1 MKKYNITYQKNGE
14 IKNQIVTD
22 IELELIKKEFD
33 ILTIKAKKSIFE
45 IKFKNRVR
53 VPKKELLLIF
63 FELNLMLESNI
74 NISDA
79 IDILIKSKK
88 NKKTQKFLQA
98 MNYALSNSMPISE
111 VLDVFVIEDFVKD
124 FLNIS
129 QNSSNLARNVDAIY
143 HLLKEQDSIKKSF
156 YKALGYPIFL
166 FFTFLASLFIIFS
179 FVIPSF
185 KSIFQNQIENL
196 PQSTKILLNMEIFF
210 KEYSLIFIIIV
221 SFLILFLIFL
231 YKISKKF
238 EYFLDYIF
246 IKYIPIF
253 SIVLRNLQLY
263 KLFLV
268 VDIMQKSKYEF
279 HKAFLNSKLLVKN
292 KYLLDKIRV
301 IDSLLENGKSICFA
315 FKDVNIFDD
324 IILNLLNTG
333 EVTNSLEI
341 VVPEIKNIY
350 KHRFENSVNLMISI
364 IQPLFLLII
373 ASMILFIVLAIF
385 TPIWEMGSLIK

>member
-111 VLDVFVIEDFVKD
+111 VLDEFVIEDFVKD

-143 HLLKEQDSIKKSF
+143 HLLKVQDSIKKSF

>member
-33 ILTIKAKKSIFE
+33 ILTIKPKKSIFE
-45 IKFKNRVR
+45 IKFKNRIK

-111 VLDVFVIEDFVKD
+111 VLDEFVIEDFVKD

-221 SFLILFLIFL
+221 FFLILFLIFL

-238 EYFLDYIF
+238 EYFLDYIV

-385 TPIWEMGSLIK
+385 TPIWEMGNLIK

>member
-111 VLDVFVIEDFVKD
+111 VLDEFVIEDFVKD

-246 IKYIPIF
+246 IRYIPIF

-341 VVPEIKNIY
+341 VVPEIKKIY

>member
-33 ILTIKAKKSIFE
+33 ILTIKPKKSIFE
-45 IKFKNRVR
+45 IKFKNRIK

-88 NKKTQKFLQA
+88 NKKTQKILQA

-111 VLDVFVIEDFVKD
+111 VLDEFVIEDFVKD

-210 KEYSLIFIIIV
+210 KEYFLIFIIIV
-221 SFLILFLIFL
+221 FFLILFFIFL

-238 EYFLDYIF
+238 EYFLDYIV

-315 FKDVNIFDD
+315 FKDINIFDD

-385 TPIWEMGSLIK
+385 TPIWEMGNLIK

>member
-45 IKFKNRVR
+45 IKFKNRIK

-111 VLDVFVIEDFVKD
+111 VLDEFVIEDFVKD

>member
-111 VLDVFVIEDFVKD
+111 VLDEFVIEDFVKD

-350 KHRFENSVNLMISI
+350 KHRFENSVNFMISI

>member
-111 VLDVFVIEDFVKD
+111 VLDEFVIEDFVKD

-246 IKYIPIF
+246 IRYIPIF

-268 VDIMQKSKYEF
+268 VDIIQKSKYEF

-341 VVPEIKNIY
+341 VVPEIKKIY

>member
-111 VLDVFVIEDFVKD
+111 VLDEFIIEDFVKD